1 MLDVGLT
8 FTALLKEGYF
18 SRLCSKLD
26 TQEEKVL
33 RKMML
38 VLSHIFGRETVR
50 APDNEIMAEKIRR
63 SPSVVYLPAMPKKA
77 AAVLREHNAQTLD
90 IFTTYVKTFAEQ
102 HATGE
107 ELHLPL
113 SRVSVGPSAGE
124 EGGNG
129 HAVGEPEKTEFDL
142 SFLPSLP
149 APHARSPFVA
159 LSGHGD
165 DFATISDLCSSTR
178 SGVFL
183 ESAIIPHLELHPD
196 ESRAPL
202 NAYLLDFFMHGSVK
216 PLEEANG
223 IRRSDVWFRLNDF
236 SLVLATIQ
244 TSLANYLGLG
254 KGGGDEDQLDV
265 MGGGDAAENDN
276 DEEEAANAVPTVAPA
291 ALTGVAPTGAQGL
304 TASGLPVRK
313 GRKNVADD
321 WDADEDAMV
330 AKEKIDAEVLGPGVD
345 TDDEEYDKLMQVY
358 RAFTKLKKEFDSKFR
373 EIWA

>member
-1 MLDVGLT
+1 
-8 FTALLKEGYF
+8 
-18 SRLCSKLD
+18 
-26 TQEEKVL
+26 
-33 RKMML
+33 MML
-38 VLSHIFGRETVR
+38 VLSHIFGREIVR
-50 APDNEIMAEKIRR
+50 ITDNEVMTDKIRR
-63 SPSVVYLPAMPKKA
+63 SPSVVYLPPMPKKA
-77 AAVLREHNAQTLD
+77 AAILREHNAQTLD

-113 SRVSVGPSAGE
+113 SKVSVGGSNDASENSNVHAIGE
-124 EGGNG
+124 
-129 HAVGEPEKTEFDL
+129 AEKKEFDL
-142 SFLPSLP
+142 SFLPILP

-165 DFATISDLCSSTR
+165 NFTTIADLCSSTR
-178 SGVFL
+178 SGIFL
-183 ESAIIPHLELHPD
+183 ESAIIPHLELHSD
-196 ESRAPL
+196 ESLAPL
-202 NAYLLDFFMHGSVK
+202 NAYLLDFFMHGAVE

-223 IRRSDVWFRLNDF
+223 IRRSEVWFKLNDF

-276 DEEEAANAVPTVAPA
+276 DEEEAANSVPVVAPA

-304 TASGLPVRK
+304 TATGFPIRK
-313 GRKNVADD
+313 GKKNVADD

-345 TDDEEYDKLMQVY
+345 TDDEEYDKLMHVY